1 MGEICFQI
9 CSQGYCTDRKLY
21 HHYVY
26 LMFLIMP
33 PAKAFV
39 HFEKST
45 IQVLGTTLTRYYLNI
60 DAIDDEK
67 FAEELRL

>member
-1 MGEICFQI
+1 
-9 CSQGYCTDRKLY
+9 
-21 HHYVY
+21 
-26 LMFLIMP
+26 MFLIMP